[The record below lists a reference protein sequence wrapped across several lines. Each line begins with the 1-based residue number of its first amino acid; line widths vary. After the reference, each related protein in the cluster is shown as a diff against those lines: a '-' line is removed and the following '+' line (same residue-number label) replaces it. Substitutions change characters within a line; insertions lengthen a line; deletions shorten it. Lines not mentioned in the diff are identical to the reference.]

1 MSAKYIC
8 ISPFCSK
15 DPHNQWTE
23 IFNNHRR
30 LRKLRDIVYNRQPG
44 IFFYKRNGTQSN
56 SVMIMQK
63 VRQRQTKENKVFSIS
78 KEDLTDFSIS
88 FVFTL
93 MQFLYKVRPINFKFE
108 NCRCPNIMDIFGHW
122 HRIYF
127 IICFQTSNYHI
138 SVKIPYFLFSDNM
151 AAEEWIKLFY
161 KDFFSSSIM
170 LVVLKGM
177 KNSLRQWFDSMHH
190 HWMRFGRTFI
200 FTWHFCVLFSKRCHY
215 HPMYYD
221 QLVPRDLS
229 L

>member
-1 MSAKYIC
+1 
-8 ISPFCSK
+8 
-15 DPHNQWTE
+15 
-23 IFNNHRR
+23 
-30 LRKLRDIVYNRQPG
+30 
-44 IFFYKRNGTQSN
+44 
-56 SVMIMQK
+56 
-63 VRQRQTKENKVFSIS
+63 
-78 KEDLTDFSIS
+78 
-88 FVFTL
+88 

-177 KNSLRQWFDSMHH
+177 KNSHLGSGLVQYIINEWVWQNIHLHMTFLRPFLQKMPLPPNVLRSASPTW
-190 HWMRFGRTFI
+190 FI
-200 FTWHFCVLFSKRCHY
+200 FVALNLCL
-215 HPMYYD
+215 
-221 QLVPRDLS
+221 L
-229 L
+229 